1 MGLGGDPVVSYTP
14 PVDDVRQL
22 TEEDKWAWLRTTATE
37 ASRIRRS
44 EANLDELDRWLD
56 LYYGDHYPSSMPTFR
71 PPVVV
76 NEMRTLILSEASD
89 LSDVAFRTFIM
100 KDLRHGQR
108 DETVERALHAVW
120 SREIV
125 DLKLIEALVWAA
137 IMGTGFIRISWD
149 PDGSNGLGDVS
160 VEALDPRAV
169 LPDPDSPDDRK
180 LMFVIYR
187 SVLDLSEIRRLWPT
201 NGGRV
206 QPESSYSEPNKA
218 GEASQT
224 TGYPYYG
231 PMNSNSSGLGDNVTG
246 LGYKR
251 ARAEVLDMYIKDDT
265 VVTVAEQLKD
275 SNGVG
280 MKDVDGNPKMRTY
293 KKMKYPRGR
302 RITGA
307 NGVIL
312 YDGPNNEPDFGLVR
326 VVLEP
331 TQGRFWGGRGFVQQT
346 GELQLAADKTASAIV
361 ENMIRLNN
369 GILVVKGQTGLDW
382 ETFAGIPGQIV
393 QLNMGGDFDIKY
405 PNPMPPEMI
414 QAPQFFLD
422 LQRRILGFAP
432 ARMGQGGRGNV
443 SPEVTETEISQS
455 QGPTR
460 LRAKHLY
467 FAVQRMCEMITARML
482 EKYTTPRV
490 IPATEGEEFK
500 PVIWNPV
507 DRWPEDAKG
516 YSVYVDPASFQ
527 VLSRSMLRRLSLA
540 LFRMGAIDR
549 HAVLETLGWP
559 HWEDVAQ
566 RQNEAEKAMAMA
578 QLQAKGQKKK
588 G

>member
-1 MGLGGDPVVSYTP
+1 MGLGADPVVPTVDPATP
-14 PVDDVRQL
+14 QPMSDQ
-22 TEEDKWAWLRTTATE
+22 DKWRWLMTTANE
-37 ASRIRRS
+37 AARVRRV
-44 EANLDELDRWLD
+44 EGNFDQLDRWLD
-56 LYYGDHYPSSMPTFR
+56 LYYGDHYPSTMPTYR

-76 NEMRTLILSEASD
+76 NELRTLVLSESSD
-89 LSDVAFRTFIM
+89 LSDINFRAFIM
-100 KDLRHGQR
+100 KDLRHGNR
-108 DETVERALHAVW
+108 DEITERALRAVW
-120 SREIV
+120 SREQV
-125 DLKLIEALVWAA
+125 DLKLIEALCWAA
-137 IMGTGFIRISWD
+137 IMGTGFLRVSWD
-149 PDGSNGLGDVS
+149 PDASNGMGDVV

-169 LPDPDSPDDRK
+169 LPDPDAPNDRK
-180 LMFVIYR
+180 MMFVIYR
-187 SVLDLSEIRRLWPT
+187 SVLDLTEIRRLWPWK
-201 NGGRV
+201 GKEV
-206 QPESSYSEPNKA
+206 EPEMQYSEPDRQ
-218 GEASQT
+218 GSASE
-224 TGYPYYG
+224 GSGWPYYG
-231 PMNSNSSGLGDNVTG
+231 PMSSNIAGFNSGADGM
-246 LGYKR
+246 GYKR
-251 ARAEVLDMYIKDDT
+251 ARAEVYDMLIYDDT
-265 VVTVAEQLKD
+265 TETVVEQITLPGGIGATDAEGQPRVK
-275 SNGVG
+275 S
-280 MKDVDGNPKMRTY
+280 Y
-293 KKMKYPRGR
+293 KRMKYPKGR

-312 YDGPNNEPDFGLVR
+312 YDGPNNEPDFGLIR

-331 TQGRFWGGRGFVQQT
+331 TLGRFWGGRGFVQQT

-405 PNPMPPEMI
+405 PNPMPPEMV
-414 QAPQFFLD
+414 QAPQMFLD

-443 SPEVTETEISQS
+443 SPELTETEISQS

-467 FAVQRMCEMITARML
+467 FAVQRLCEMITARMM
-482 EKYTTPRV
+482 EKYTTPRA
-490 IPATEGEEFK
+490 IPATEGESFK
-500 PVIWNPV
+500 PVIWEPV
-507 DRWPEDAKG
+507 DPTRNGGKG

-527 VLSRSMLRRLSLA
+527 VMSRSMLRRLSLA

-559 HWEDVAQ
+559 HWEEVAQ

-578 QLQAKGQKKK
+578 QLQAKKKK